1 MKGMPELDAARS
13 AGRMTLHRAT
23 GRPYAWPV
31 DSVETDAHADFDAA
45 RAAPQRE
52 PEAPERYH
60 DVRPPLER
68 LASGM
73 GNRGFG
79 QMISRMGDGDGILS
93 GGLVHPDVTA
103 AIAATRGGGKALDRS
118 VSATLEPAMGGSL
131 DGVRVHTGDGAE
143 ALARAVTAR
152 AFTVG
157 NDIYFGRGEYRP
169 GTTEGNELI
178 AHEVAHTIQQRGAP
192 MDGPLTVS
200 QPGDS
205 LEREAEAAARDAIG

>member
-1 MKGMPELDAARS
+1 LRG
-13 AGRMTLHRAT
+13 AT
-23 GRPYAWPV
+23 GRPYACPV
-31 DSVETDAHADFDAA
+31 DSAETEAHADVDAA

-68 LASGM
+68 LASDV

-79 QMISRMGDGDGILS
+79 QILSRMGDGGGILA
-93 GGLVHPDVTA
+93 GGLVHPDVEA
-103 AIAATRGGGKALDRS
+103 AIAATRGAGRPLDRS
-118 VSATLEPAMGGSL
+118 VAAALSPSLGTSL
-131 DGVRVHTGDGAE
+131 DRVRVHTGDGAA

-169 GTTEGNELI
+169 GTSEGNELI

-192 MDGPLTVS
+192 VDGPLTVS
-200 QPGDS
+200 QPGDA
-205 LEREAEAAARDAIG
+205 LEREAEAAARDAVG